1 MASTLFKIK
10 AIFINAHSLTK
21 SQLHAEKSTIADCP
35 IGRMRNN
42 YSQGEN
48 NNGTKA
54 IFHKFN
60 FEAQKMQNSIRCV
73 LHIYFNLHKM
83 RSLFNLLLS
92 RCSHTMGTYREFH
105 GIRCTEDYGAMDTW
119 RVIKWNDNMILNL
132 LHIKW
137 QFLFGCLSLNGWNP
151 EICFP

>member
-1 MASTLFKIK
+1 MASTLLKNK
-10 AIFINAHSLTK
+10 ALFINAYSLTK
-21 SQLHAEKSTIADCP
+21 SQLHEEKSTIADCS

-42 YSQGEN
+42 YSRGEN
-48 NNGTKA
+48 NNETKA

-60 FEAQKMQNSIRCV
+60 FEPQMMQNYIRCV
-73 LHIYFNLHKM
+73 LHIYFNLHKT

-92 RCSHTMGTYREFH
+92 RCSHTMEQGV
-105 GIRCTEDYGAMDTW
+105 AWNLVQLKNVNTW

-137 QFLFGCLSLNGWNP
+137 QFLFGCLSLTG
-151 EICFP
+151 